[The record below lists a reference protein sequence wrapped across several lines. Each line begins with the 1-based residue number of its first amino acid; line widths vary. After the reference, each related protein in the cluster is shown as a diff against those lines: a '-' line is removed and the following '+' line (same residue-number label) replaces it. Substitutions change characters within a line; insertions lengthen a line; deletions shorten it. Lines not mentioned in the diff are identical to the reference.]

1 MTEAEMVDAFRIHY
15 DIANLDGPEYEDN
28 EIYPLLNNA
37 QVIVVLD
44 KLRKGEL
51 SHITNVIEN
60 ETGNL
65 AAGLAFSNT
74 RRFTPTE
81 EYIGFISAKMKG
93 TRTTFKATGSD
104 VWMECELIHKS
115 RSGKYLTN
123 TLNVPILLKPKV
135 YEDNDK
141 TFIVIYDNYTA
152 PLTTAGFLL
161 EYVRKPEDIASGVDC
176 ELNEIVHEDIVSLA
190 VNLAKQVFNPQ
201 EAAIDAGVDKEIKN
215 R

>member
-1 MTEAEMVDAFRIHY
+1 MIDAFRIHY
-15 DIANLDGPEYEDN
+15 DIANLDGPEYEDA

-37 QVIVVLD
+37 QVIVALD

-51 SHITNVIEN
+51 SHITNIIEN

-65 AAGLAFSNT
+65 TAGLAYSNT

-81 EYIGFISAKMKG
+81 EYIGYISSKLKG
-93 TRTTFKATGSD
+93 TRTVFKATGGD
-104 VWMECELIHKS
+104 EWMECELIHKA
-115 RSGKYLTN
+115 RSGKYITN
-123 TLNVPILLKPKV
+123 HLNVPILLKPKV

-152 PLTTAGFLL
+152 PLSTNGFLL
-161 EYVRKPEDIASGVDC
+161 EYLRKPEDIASGVDC
-176 ELNEIVHEDIVSLA
+176 ELNEIVHEDIVSVA
-190 VNLAKQVFNPQ
+190 VNLAKQVFFPQ
-201 EAAIDAGVDKEIKN
+201 EAAIDANVDKQIKE